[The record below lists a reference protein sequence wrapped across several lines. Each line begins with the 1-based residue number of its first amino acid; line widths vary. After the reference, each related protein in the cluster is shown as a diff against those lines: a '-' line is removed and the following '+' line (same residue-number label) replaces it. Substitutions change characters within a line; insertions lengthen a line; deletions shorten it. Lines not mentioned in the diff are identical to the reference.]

1 MENNKKEQVKKVDKP
16 TKEEEVILV
25 TTTYYYWRNWV
36 KSILLEGKIK
46 ARFIKD
52 DVGWSGKISVP
63 KSFGSY
69 FLLFHSDV
77 CMLSPT
83 WYIKR
88 LPHVIVKYIDVIPI
102 TLGLRMY
109 IFSLISSLF

>member
-25 TTTYYYWRNWV
+25 STTYYYWRNWV

-63 KSFGSY
+63 KSQMDLAKKVLADYKTKNLDGV
-69 FLLFHSDV
+69 D
-77 CMLSPT
+77 M
-83 WYIKR
+83 W
-88 LPHVIVKYIDVIPI
+88 
-102 TLGLRMY
+102 
-109 IFSLISSLF
+109 